1 MAGPSKES
9 NLPLHLS
16 DDSSGDEDDV
26 FSPPYA
32 RPSKRGKAAASLDTA
47 LVRHLRLNTSPPPP
61 SLPPASQARL
71 SPFCAGTWR

>member
-9 NLPLHLS
+9 DLPLHRS

-26 FSPPYA
+26 FSTPYG

-47 LVRHLRLNTSPPPP
+47 LVRHLRQPT
-61 SLPPASQARL
+61 ADR
-71 SPFCAGTWR
+71 